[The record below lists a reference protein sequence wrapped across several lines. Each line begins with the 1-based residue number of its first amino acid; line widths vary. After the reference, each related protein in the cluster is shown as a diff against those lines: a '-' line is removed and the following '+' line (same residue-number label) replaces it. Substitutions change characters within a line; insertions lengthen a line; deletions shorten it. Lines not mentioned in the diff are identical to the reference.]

1 MFKGQKILDRLERLE
16 GKMDR
21 LIGLYGEV
29 GRLEKQNRELFD
41 RLMARN
47 WDQWVNSPAVSEG
60 LGGEE
65 RESYVLSPTQDESNV
80 GEALSDEEIAGK

>member
-1 MFKGQKILDRLERLE
+1 MFKEQKILDRLGRLE

-41 RLMARN
+41 RLMSRN

-60 LGGEE
+60 MGGE
-65 RESYVLSPTQDESNV
+65 RESYVLSPTQDESYI
-80 GEALSDEEIAGK
+80 GEALSEEEIAGK